1 MVTGGSHNSSD
12 FTFSNVSASAP
23 GSPGEQ
29 ASQSSSGPLGF
40 GFGFGTY
47 VTVTRSMKKKMLIAK
62 KLPV

>member
-12 FTFSNVSASAP
+12 FTFSNVSSSAP

-29 ASQSSSGPLGF
+29 ASQSSRGPS

-47 VTVTRSMKKKMLIAK
+47 IKFTQ
-62 KLPV
+62 

>member
-12 FTFSNVSASAP
+12 LTFSNVSASAP

-29 ASQSSSGPLGF
+29 ASQSSRGPP

-47 VTVTRSMKKKMLIAK
+47 VTVTRLMKKKMLIAK